1 MAPPTVDEVKKMT
14 VKDLKT
20 ELEKLG
26 YVMSRTC
33 NPTVLAVLEYAQWH
47 NGLRANED
55 TGLQRGTTVVG
66 ATVSACTETRCIG
79 CVWCGNC
86 DNAWDLE
93 TRDVGCKR
101 QRNGFTFSIRR
112 SCFSLP

>member
-55 TGLQRGTTVVG
+55 TGNITLAEGNDCGWGHSERLHGDEMHRMCVV
-66 ATVSACTETRCIG
+66 
-79 CVWCGNC
+79 WQ
-86 DNAWDLE
+86 L
-93 TRDVGCKR
+93 
-101 QRNGFTFSIRR
+101 
-112 SCFSLP
+112 